1 VFSPDVIAFVRAA
14 LGEAPLRVLEI
25 GAGGGELA
33 AALREGGHDVVAI
46 DPASEAE
53 GVQPVA
59 LLDLD
64 APAASFDAAVG
75 VVSLHHLEP
84 LEESLAR
91 LAGLVRPG
99 GTLVIDEIDLDRLD
113 VRAAGWWIAQQRALG
128 TEHQHDDP
136 AELVAEMHHHI
147 HPLAR
152 MRELLGEWF
161 ALGEPVRGPY
171 LHRWSLPLSL
181 REAEVEQLA
190 AGTLPALG
198 ARLVGIR
205 RA

>member
-14 LGEAPLRVLEI
+14 LGEAPLRVLEV
-25 GAGGGELA
+25 GAGGGVLA
-33 AALREGGHDVVAI
+33 AAMRDGGHDVVAI
-46 DPASEAE
+46 DPASEAD
-53 GVQPVA
+53 GVEAVA

-64 APAASFDAAVG
+64 APPGSFDAAVG

-84 LEESLAR
+84 LEASLERLAR
-91 LAGLVRPG
+91 LVRPG
-99 GTLVIDEIDLDRLD
+99 GTLVVDEIDVDRLD
-113 VRAAGWWIAQQRALG
+113 ERAAAWWIGQQRALG
-128 TEHQHDDP
+128 GEHGHDEP
-136 AELVAEMHHHI
+136 AGLVAEMRHHI
-147 HPLAR
+147 HPLSAIR
-152 MRELLGEWF
+152 DGLGGWF

-190 AGTLPALG
+190 AGALPAVG

-205 RA
+205 RG